1 MNNTKSKDIAF
12 FNLLKGL
19 VAPKLGNEAL
29 NYKITMSDLA
39 NKMELDHKI
48 IGSFLK
54 RLKNDGLVDFLDD
67 VNGDTYLHFE
77 RTHDKLLE
85 LISIDAVEEKIS
97 NISDFIEK
105 KIAYFDFKGRADHT
119 AKYALEAKKLMDIE
133 GEKVD
138 LSDIISR
145 GVKDVFSYEAN
156 RNALNKVIFEISKDA
171 DDEDLKTLEEI
182 IYFRLNLPIEE
193 DPFHV
198 TLFLFAISF
207 QIQYL

>member
-19 VAPKLGNEAL
+19 IAPKLGNEAVSYRL
-29 NYKITMSDLA
+29 SMSDLA

-48 IGSFLK
+48 IASFLK
-54 RLKNDGLVDFLDD
+54 RLKNNGLVDILEN

-77 RTHDKLLE
+77 KTHDKLLE

-105 KIAYFDFKGRADHT
+105 KISYFDFKGRVDNIK
-119 AKYALEAKKLMDIE
+119 KYAIEAKKLIDIE
-133 GEKVD
+133 GKRAD
-138 LSDIISR
+138 LSEIISR
-145 GVKDVFSYEAN
+145 GVKDIFSHEAN
-156 RNALNKVIFEISKDA
+156 RNALNKVIFEISEDA
-171 DDEDLKTLEEI
+171 DDKDLKTLEEI